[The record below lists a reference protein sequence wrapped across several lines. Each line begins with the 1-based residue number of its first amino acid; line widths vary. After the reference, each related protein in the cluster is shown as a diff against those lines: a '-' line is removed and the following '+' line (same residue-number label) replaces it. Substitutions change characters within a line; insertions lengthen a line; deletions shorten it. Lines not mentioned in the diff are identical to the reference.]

1 MLPDPHA
8 GYRATTALIAIAPT
22 LPNLVLAFA
31 GVLALIL
38 VGRYFVRYPEKM
50 YQIFSFGQAPN
61 PYAVKFFRIVGW
73 AYICGGSVAGLLLLV
88 GTILLWIRS
97 H

>member
-1 MLPDPHA
+1 MLLDSHA
-8 GYRATTALIAIAPT
+8 GYRATAAIVPT
-22 LPNLVLAFA
+22 LPHLLLAFA
-31 GVLALIL
+31 GVLVLIL
-38 VGRYFVRYPEKM
+38 AGRYFVRYPEKM
-50 YQIFSFGQAPN
+50 YRIFSFGQKPN

-88 GTILLWIRS
+88 SSVLLWIRS